1 MGQYKVPQDVE
12 AEDKLIGP
20 LSLRQFIYVVVGL
33 VWAGLMFL
41 ILRPNNS
48 PSPAVNYT
56 IMAIL
61 ILPVTGFFL
70 LLGFGRRKEQSFERY
85 FAAVIRFWFVPRVRV
100 WDKDL
105 STVELVKEEVKP
117 PEVITE
123 KNVPKSSLEQLA
135 LVMDTHGTMKD
146 PTIQLQ
152 DEANQ
157 AAVYGQ
163 RVITPDQIA
172 GNISNQAR
180 TLQVTT
186 QDDVL
191 DSQSARSA
199 QVNQLLQNEEANIH
213 EEALNKVRQSMQAP
227 LAQPSNQT
235 QPAISQPQTS
245 SAILKKA
252 MLQSDNLTVQQLA
265 NQANS
270 QEMAEGQSI
279 KISPNGN

>member
-20 LSLRQFIYVVVGL
+20 LSLRQFIYVIIGV
-33 VWAGLMFL
+33 VWAGLMFF

-61 ILPVTGFFL
+61 IIPITGFFL
-70 LLGFGRRKEQSFERY
+70 LLGFGRRQEQSFEKY
-85 FAAVIRFWFVPRVRV
+85 FVALVRFYFVPRVRV

-105 STVELVKEEVKP
+105 STVELVKEEVAA
-117 PEVITE
+117 PEIITE
-123 KNVPKSSLEQLA
+123 KNVSKSSLEQLA
-135 LVMDTHGTMKD
+135 LVMDTHGFMKD

-157 AAVYGQ
+157 AAAYSQ
-163 RVITPDQIA
+163 RVINPQQIA
-172 GNISNQAR
+172 GNAGNQSR
-180 TLQVTT
+180 TLQVTQ

-191 DSQSARSA
+191 DAANPRST
-199 QVNQLLQNEEANIH
+199 QVNELLQNEEANIH
-213 EEALNKVRQSMQAP
+213 QQALERVRQNMTSPQTE
-227 LAQPSNQT
+227 T
-235 QPAISQPQTS
+235 QPTVSQPQTS

-252 MLQSDNLTVQQLA
+252 MLQSNNLTVQQLA
-265 NQANS
+265 NEANS
-270 QEMAEGQSI
+270 QEMREGQQI
-279 KISPNGN
+279 QISPGNN